1 MNCYHYTIFDLRV
14 KSIPPLEAATGWLLE
29 VCEHFDFGVRD
40 VAKMSFTSPVPG
52 GHAYTVVAVLSAS
65 HVAIHTSP
73 EESWIEVAF
82 ACCREV
88 SKGEL
93 LAKVEEFF
101 KPENAHVTSFTGS
114 VPKNDVL

>member
-1 MNCYHYTIFDLRV
+1 MNRYYYTIFDMKV
-14 KSIPPLEAATGWLLE
+14 ESIPPLEAATEWILE
-29 VCEHFDFGVRD
+29 TCEHFEFGVRD
-40 VAKMSFTSPVPG
+40 VAKMSFPSPVPG
-52 GHAYTVVAVLSAS
+52 SHAYTVVAVLSAS
-65 HVAIHTSP
+65 HVAIHTCP
-73 EESWIEVAF
+73 EEAWVEVAF

-101 KPENAHVTSFTGS
+101 KPVGVRVTGFTGS

>member
-1 MNCYHYTIFDLRV
+1 MNRYHYTIFDLKV
-14 KSIPPLEAATGWLLE
+14 KEIPPLEMAMEWVLE

-40 VAKMSFTSPVPG
+40 VAKISFPSPVPG
-52 GHAYTVVAVLSAS
+52 GHAYTLVAVLSAS
-65 HVAIHTSP
+65 HVAVHTAP
-73 EESWIEVAF
+73 EESWVEVAF

-93 LAKVEEFF
+93 LVKVKEFF
-101 KPENAHVTSFTGS
+101 KPENVHVASFTGS